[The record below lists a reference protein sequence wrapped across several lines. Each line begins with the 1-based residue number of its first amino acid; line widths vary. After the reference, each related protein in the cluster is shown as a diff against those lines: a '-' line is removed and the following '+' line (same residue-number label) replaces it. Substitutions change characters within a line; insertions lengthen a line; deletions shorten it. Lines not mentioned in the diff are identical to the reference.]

1 MVKQVHLDN
10 IEVGSL
16 EYVRKKRER
25 AVFYE
30 AETRKYYK
38 IWVPNWTQSLCTL
51 EGINRGFYDNETCS
65 ALEKLIYDET
75 GQRGYVMKRGKC
87 YKNYN
92 QIVENTTLDA
102 RKEFVKAVL
111 KNAINAKAI
120 FHDFA
125 PSNMIVIDGKL
136 SFIDL
141 DAFRSFS
148 LIFHKQKEE
157 FEKFELNVKWKPYE
171 SALRDV
177 TQKLPLM
184 ISKLLQVPIFK
195 IDDEDSF
202 EKILEKIL

>member
-1 MVKQVHLDN
+1 MVAQVHLDN

-16 EYVRKKRER
+16 ECIRRKRER

-38 IWVPNWTQSLCTL
+38 IWGPNWTQSLCTL
-51 EGINRGFYDNETCS
+51 EGIVRGFYDNKTCS
-65 ALEKLIYDET
+65 ALEKLIYDDT
-75 GQRGYVMKRGKC
+75 GQRGYIMKRGKC
-87 YKNYN
+87 YKNYD

-102 RKEFVKAVL
+102 RKEFVEAVL

-120 FHDFA
+120 FHDFT

-148 LIFHKQKEE
+148 LIFHKQKED
-157 FEKFELNVKWKPYE
+157 FEKFSLNVRWKPYE

-184 ISKLLQVPIFK
+184 ISELLQVPVFDIV
-195 IDDEDSF
+195 DEASF
-202 EKILEKIL
+202 GKILEKIL